1 MSFTQTRM
9 GSVHTRTVAFATNGN
24 HVARLYLV
32 LIKLLPSTAE
42 VCHQPTEHPGNKKEP
57 KFIRH
62 KTSRKKIVLQYLVY
76 STTINKMILHYRK
89 NSMHRSILQ
98 AVTIIITTTIQ
109 KYSLIFLNNIIFP
122 P

>member
-42 VCHQPTEHPGNKKEP
+42 VCHQPTEHPGNKKERQRKP
-57 KFIRH
+57 KLIRH
-62 KTSRKKIVLQYLVY
+62 KTSRKK
-76 STTINKMILHYRK
+76 
-89 NSMHRSILQ
+89 NSVAIF
-98 AVTIIITTTIQ
+98 
-109 KYSLIFLNNIIFP
+109 SLYYHNQ
-122 P
+122 